1 MVLVVGAGLSG
12 LSTAVF
18 LGLHGIRAL
27 VVERHESTSIH
38 PKARGQF
45 PHTME
50 ALRLAGVDKR
60 MTDASPPDDGFT
72 IVVAASAVGP
82 VFKEIQVDTQGPDL
96 SALSTA
102 RWAGTSQERA
112 EPILLDRARELGA
125 EVRFST
131 ELERFEQD
139 ADGVTAVLVDL
150 KTGERS
156 EVRVPYLVAADG
168 HRSPI
173 REALGIGVHGRGVIG
188 TGLGV
193 VFEADL
199 GDLVPRNVLLY
210 LQNPEL
216 PGGGGVLVSTDDPG
230 RYTVGTGMGDHDWLQ
245 VIRTATGVPD
255 LVPKIITPAGE
266 PPDTKHWVADRFSEG
281 RVHLVGDAARVMPPT
296 GAFGGNSA
304 VMDGFH
310 LAWKLA
316 MVLNGD
322 AGPGLL
328 DSHDPE
334 RRPWSD
340 FIAEQQYR
348 EFVQRMRPDLADS
361 SLAEPVDP
369 VSKLF
374 FGYRNF
380 SSAVLIEPDDDRE
393 MLEDPSMPTGRPGSR
408 APHVMVDG
416 KSTIEWFGRGFVVLT
431 GSSAWV
437 AHAESL
443 GLDAYLVG
451 DDVTKSYG
459 ITPDGASLVRPDFV
473 VAWRTQ
479 DAHGDLSRVLD
490 EVLSRV

>member
-1 MVLVVGAGLSG
+1 MVLVVGAGLAG

-18 LGLHGIRAL
+18 LGLHGIKVL
-27 VVERHESTSIH
+27 VVERHESTSVH

-50 ALRLAGVDKR
+50 ALRLAGVDQR
-60 MTDASPPDDGFT
+60 MVDASPPDDGMRIT
-72 IVVAASAVGP
+72 VAASAAGP
-82 VFKEIQVDTQGPDL
+82 VFKEIQVDSQGPDL

-102 RWAGTSQERA
+102 GWAGASQERA
-112 EPILLDRARELGA
+112 EPILLSRARELGA
-125 EVRFST
+125 EVRFGT
-131 ELERFEQD
+131 EMERFEQD
-139 ADGVTAVLVDL
+139 ADVVTAVLVDL
-150 KTGERS
+150 RSGERG
-156 EVRVPYLVAADG
+156 EVRLPYLVAADG

-173 REALGIGVHGRGVIG
+173 REALGIGAHGRGVLG
-188 TGLGV
+188 TGLSV

-210 LQNPEL
+210 LRNPEL
-216 PGGGGVLVSTDDPG
+216 PGGGGVLVSTDDAN
-230 RYTVGTGMGDHDWLQ
+230 RYVVATSAGDHDWLQ

-255 LVPKIITPAGE
+255 LAVKIITPAGE
-266 PPDTKHWVADRFSEG
+266 PSDTKHWVADRFSAG

-304 VMDGFH
+304 IMDGFH

-316 MVLNGD
+316 MVLDGS

-348 EFVQRMRPDLADS
+348 EFVHRMRPDLADS

-369 VSKLF
+369 VSKVF
-374 FGYRNF
+374 FGYRNL
-380 SSAVLIEPDDDRE
+380 SSAVLVEPDDDRE

-408 APHVMVDG
+408 APHVLVDG
-416 KSTIEWFGRGFVVLT
+416 RSTIEWFGRGFVVVT
-431 GSSAWV
+431 GSPLWV
-437 AHAESL
+437 SRARSL
-443 GLDAYLVG
+443 GLDAHLVG
-451 DDVTKSYG
+451 DDVVKAYG

-479 DAHGDLSRVLD
+479 DANGDLSRVLD